1 MEKAVIS
8 RFTLRKL
15 LNLVKGGW
23 VDCGRGKVELN
34 EDSHAASACLLLKL
48 GVESDVEMGHTR
60 ISKIDSMVPELFMK
74 ISS

>member
-1 MEKAVIS
+1 MIS

-60 ISKIDSMVPELFMK
+60 ISKIDSTVPELFMK